1 MRGLE
6 PKLLFAGF
14 SRWIVAEIIQSR
26 KSCLPEYMIAVCHS
40 MKHFLARD
48 YSNATCGEGF
58 DLSDL
63 TLTGVQEDLVEAIHA
78 TGKPVIVVLLSGKP
92 LAMSWIKENIPGIV
106 VQWYPGE
113 QGGLALADMLLGK
126 VNPSGKLNYSFP
138 QSVGHHF
145 SLPHPPLL

>member
-1 MRGLE
+1 MWQR
-6 PKLLFAGF
+6 KVMFVLLL
-14 SRWIVAEIIQSR
+14 SVRQVLLWLVIIVMLLVG
-26 KSCLPEYMIAVCHS
+26 KV
-40 MKHFLARD
+40 
-48 YSNATCGEGF
+48 F

-92 LAMSWIKENIPGIV
+92 FAMSWIKENIPGIV

-126 VNPSGKLNYSFP
+126 VNPSGKN
-138 QSVGHHF
+138 
-145 SLPHPPLL
+145 